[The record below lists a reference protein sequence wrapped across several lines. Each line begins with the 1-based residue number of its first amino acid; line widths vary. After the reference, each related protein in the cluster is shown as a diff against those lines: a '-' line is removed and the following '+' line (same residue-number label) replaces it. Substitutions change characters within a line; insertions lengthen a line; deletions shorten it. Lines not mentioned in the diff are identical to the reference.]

1 MLIFDVN
8 HSSPP
13 AQKGWALLDLIERQ
27 GVSVIPIKDK
37 RPLVKSWREFQ
48 TRTPVRQEVAGW
60 LRQWPDA
67 DFALLTG
74 KRFVVV
80 DLDTEEAKSFAE
92 GHLPPTPMKQK
103 TPRGEHWFY

>member
-8 HSSPP
+8 HSSSA

-27 GVSVIPIKDK
+27 GVSVIPVKDK

-48 TRTPVRQEVAGW
+48 TRTIRQEVAGW

-74 KRFVVV
+74 KRSWSTLIPKKRNLSQRVIC
-80 DLDTEEAKSFAE
+80 
-92 GHLPPTPMKQK
+92 HRLP
-103 TPRGEHWFY
+103 